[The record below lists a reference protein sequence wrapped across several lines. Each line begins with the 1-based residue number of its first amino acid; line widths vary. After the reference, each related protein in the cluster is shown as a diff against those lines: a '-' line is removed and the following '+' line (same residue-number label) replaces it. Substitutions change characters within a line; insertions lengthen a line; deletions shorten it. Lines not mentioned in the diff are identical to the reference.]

1 MQISA
6 KEVHVLIVSF
16 LPFVARKP
24 SPVHETVSPV
34 AAVVEETAPPLEI
47 EPKPRVKPEP
57 PKPKE
62 RLREPEF
69 ILKLRDRSVVEGS
82 SIRLACRAMGTPV
95 PSFQW
100 FKNDQPI
107 NSDGRYDITQSVSGF
122 TLVVKDCQLEDSANY
137 KCTATNKAG
146 SVSTAA
152 KVTVT
157 GK

>member
-1 MQISA
+1 M
-6 KEVHVLIVSF
+6 
-16 LPFVARKP
+16 
-24 SPVHETVSPV
+24 SPV

-47 EPKPRVKPEP
+47 EPKPKV
-57 PKPKE
+57 KPKE

-82 SIRLACRAMGTPV
+82 SIRLACRAMGKPV

-107 NSDGRYDITQSVSGF
+107 NSDGRYDITESVSGF

>member
-1 MQISA
+1 M
-6 KEVHVLIVSF
+6 
-16 LPFVARKP
+16 
-24 SPVHETVSPV
+24 SPA

-47 EPKPRVKPEP
+47 KTKPKVKPEL

-69 ILKLRDRSVVEGS
+69 ILKLRDRSAVEGS
-82 SIRLACRAMGTPV
+82 SVRLACRAMGTPV
-95 PSFQW
+95 PTFQW

-122 TLVVKDCQLEDSANY
+122 TLVIKDCQLEDSADY
-137 KCTATNKAG
+137 KCTAANKAG